1 MTTGRKLTAL
11 NSILLSIVCFVF
23 TSAPIP
29 AWPSPAVTMTNWSQ
43 RIGGNGHFYE
53 AVATPGIV
61 WSNASTAATNRG
73 GYLATI
79 TSAQENQLVFGL
91 IQGNTNLWTRR
102 PSTDSWGP
110 WIGGV
115 QPPGS
120 PEPAGGWTWVTG
132 EPFIYQHWNA
142 GEPNNSGGVEDRIH
156 FLGSGAPVGDV
167 W

>member
-1 MTTGRKLTAL
+1 MK
-11 NSILLSIVCFVF
+11 NLLCAFSCFMLVTF
-23 TSAPIP
+23 STQAQT
-29 AWPSPAVTMTNWSQ
+29 PSLVTMTNWPK
-43 RIGGNGHFYE
+43 RAGGNGHFYE
-53 AVATPGIV
+53 AVATSGIV
-61 WSNASTAATNRG
+61 WSNASAAATNRG

-132 EPFIYQHWNA
+132 EPF
-142 GEPNNSGGVEDRIH
+142 
-156 FLGSGAPVGDV
+156 
-167 W
+167 